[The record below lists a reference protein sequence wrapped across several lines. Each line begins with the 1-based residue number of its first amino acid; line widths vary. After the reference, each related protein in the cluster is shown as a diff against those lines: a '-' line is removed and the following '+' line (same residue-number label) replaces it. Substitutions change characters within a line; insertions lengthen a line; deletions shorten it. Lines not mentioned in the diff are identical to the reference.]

1 MTGRKS
7 EFYLTVTEVQSCLE
21 GPTHSGSEGEARSRA
36 ETTRGDGDDR
46 IDGINCQQRSFQLLV
61 FRTVGERLF

>member
-36 ETTRGDGDDR
+36 ETTRGDHR